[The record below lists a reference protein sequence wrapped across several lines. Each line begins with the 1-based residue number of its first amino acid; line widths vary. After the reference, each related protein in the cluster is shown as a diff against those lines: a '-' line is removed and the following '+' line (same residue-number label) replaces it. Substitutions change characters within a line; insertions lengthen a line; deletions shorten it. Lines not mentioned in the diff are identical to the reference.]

1 MRIHRGKTSLVLVAA
16 IGIAF
21 ALAAQWSLRGHAG
34 KAVYDRQCA
43 ACHEVGAHGAP
54 RAGHRD
60 EWTARLARGDE
71 SLYGA
76 ALRGMT
82 SGDRHMPP
90 RGGDPKLT
98 DREVKAAVDYLVARS
113 R

>member
-1 MRIHRGKTSLVLVAA
+1 MRIRTGKTSLVLVALV
-16 IGIAF
+16 GIAF
-21 ALAAQWSLRGHAG
+21 AIGTQWPLRGHAG

-43 ACHEVGAHGAP
+43 ACHEGGAHGAP
-54 RAGHRD
+54 RAGQQD

-71 SLYGA
+71 SLYDA
-76 ALRGMT
+76 ALRGKS

-90 RGGDPKLT
+90 RGGDPGLS
-98 DREVKAAVDYLVARS
+98 DSQVKAAVDYIVTRS